1 MNLKKTNGLKK
12 FPNIRDG
19 TGKASVI
26 DLGSN
31 SVKMVNYNVDSQ
43 NTYKPYHQES
53 SRIKLAEGLVDEVIQ
68 QSHIEKTIES
78 LKLFRSI
85 IDFYNNEIVR
95 RTSKYSCIIRNCYCY
110 WCYG

>member
-19 TGKASVI
+19 IGKASVI

-53 SRIKLAEGLVDEVIQ
+53 SRIKLAVGLVDGIIQ
-68 QSHIEKTIES
+68 QSHIEKTIDS
-78 LKLFRSI
+78 LKLSSI
-85 IDFYNNEIVR
+85 LLSIVVFYHNLISDA
-95 RTSKYSCIIRNCYCY
+95 TKKH
-110 WCYG
+110 